1 MKKAVFCMLL
11 FILVGLMAC
20 NPETTDE
27 PVADTPTTP
36 PATISPSP
44 EPPPPV
50 TPQTDTKPSSPPVV
64 TGDDVSVLVNGN
76 NDFAF
81 DLYQKLKEED
91 GNLFFS
97 PYSIS
102 TALAMTYAG
111 ARGETAEQMVDTL
124 HFVLPEERLHSA
136 FNDLD
141 EELAQRGKGRELLV
155 VQPEG
160 DPVKENIEGFRLST
174 VNALW
179 GQVGYDFLDEYL
191 DLVER
196 YYGGG
201 LKTLDFIGEPEP
213 SRLEINKWASDQT
226 EGRIQNLLPPGVIN
240 PLTRIILTNAIYFK
254 ARWENE
260 FSERMTQDDTFYLLD
275 GNTVT
280 VPMMHQKTRFAYAEG
295 GDFQAVRLPYLGGE
309 IAMVVLLPREGR
321 FEAFEGSLE
330 LNKLNDI
337 IGDMVVREVNLALPK
352 FEFEADYRLGKTL
365 SDLGMPAAFSYGLAD
380 FSGMDGNRE
389 LFISSVIHKTFVSVD
404 EEGTEAA
411 AVTAIPMMGSP
422 PPAGPVDFTANRP
435 FIFLIQDIETGSI
448 LFIGRILNPAT

>member
-1 MKKAVFCMLL
+1 MKKTIIWILLVMLAG
-11 FILVGLMAC
+11 LVAC
-20 NPETTDE
+20 SPEITDE
-27 PVADTPTTP
+27 PITDTPTTP

-44 EPPPPV
+44 EP
-50 TPQTDTKPSSPPVV
+50 SPPVV

-76 NDFAF
+76 SSFAF
-81 DLYQKLKEED
+81 DLYRMLKEED
-91 GNLFFS
+91 GNLFYS

-102 TALAMTYAG
+102 MALAMTYAG
-111 ARGETAEQMVDTL
+111 ARGETAEQMADTL
-124 HFVLPEERLHSA
+124 HFILPEERLHPAYS
-136 FNDLD
+136 DLG

-160 DPVKENIEGFRLST
+160 DPVKENIEGFHLNI

-179 GQVGYDFLDEYL
+179 GQEGYEFLDEYL

-196 YYGGG
+196 YYGSS

-213 SRLEINKWASDQT
+213 SRLEINKWASEKT

-240 PLTRIILTNAIYFK
+240 PLTRLILTNAIYFK

-280 VPMMHQKTRFAYAEG
+280 VPMMHQKTRFAYAK
-295 GDFQAVRLPYLGGE
+295 GDNFQAVRLPYLGGE

-330 LNKLNDI
+330 LSKLNDI
-337 IGDMVVREVNLALPK
+337 ISDMAVREVRLALPK
-352 FEFEADYRLGKTL
+352 FEFEDDYRLGKTL
-365 SDLGMPAAFSYGLAD
+365 SDLGMPAAFDQNVAD
-380 FSGMDGNRE
+380 FSGMTGNME

-411 AVTAIPMMGSP
+411 AVTAIPMVASP
-422 PPAGPVDFTANRP
+422 PPSGPVDFTANRP

-448 LFIGRILNPAT
+448 LFIGRVLNPSA

>member
-1 MKKAVFCMLL
+1 MNKRTGNEKL
-11 FILVGLMAC
+11 F
-20 NPETTDE
+20 
-27 PVADTPTTP
+27 
-36 PATISPSP
+36 
-44 EPPPPV
+44 
-50 TPQTDTKPSSPPVV
+50 
-64 TGDDVSVLVNGN
+64 VSVLMVFVLLGLTACAQPESSEVIQSEKQRVTSPGVHEAELATLVDGN
-76 NDFAF
+76 SAFAF
-81 DLYQKLKEED
+81 DLYQALREED
-91 GNLFFS
+91 GNLLYS
-97 PYSIS
+97 PHSIS
-102 TALAMTYAG
+102 LALAMVYAG
-111 ARGETAEQMVDTL
+111 ARGETAQQMADTL
-124 HFVLPEERLHSA
+124 HFILPEERLHPAYS
-136 FNDLD
+136 DLG

-155 VQPEG
+155 MQPEG
-160 DPVKENIEGFRLST
+160 DPVKENIEGFRLSI

-179 GQVGYDFLDEYL
+179 GQEGYEFLNGYL

-201 LKTLDFIGEPEP
+201 LKILNFIDEPEP
-213 SRLEINKWASDQT
+213 SRLEINKWASEQT
-226 EGRIQNLLPPGVIN
+226 EGRIQNLLPPGVIT
-240 PLTRIILTNAIYFK
+240 PLTRLILTNAIYFK

-321 FEAFEGSLE
+321 FQAFEGLLE

-337 IGDMVVREVNLALPK
+337 IGDMAVREVRLALPK

-422 PPAGPVDFTANRP
+422 PPSGPVDFTANRP
-435 FIFLIQDIETGSI
+435 FIFLIRDIETGAI
-448 LFIGRILNPAT
+448 LFIGRVLNPAA

>member
-1 MKKAVFCMLL
+1 MKKTIIWILLVMLAG
-11 FILVGLMAC
+11 LVAC
-20 NPETTDE
+20 SPEITEE
-27 PVADTPTTP
+27 PITDTPTTP

-44 EPPPPV
+44 EP
-50 TPQTDTKPSSPPVV
+50 SPPVV

-76 NDFAF
+76 SSFAF
-81 DLYQKLKEED
+81 GLYRMLKEED
-91 GNLFFS
+91 GNLFYS

-102 TALAMTYAG
+102 MALAMTYAG
-111 ARGETAEQMVDTL
+111 ARGETAEQMADTL
-124 HFVLPEERLHSA
+124 HFILPEERLHPAYS
-136 FNDLD
+136 DLG

-155 VQPEG
+155 IQPEG
-160 DPVKENIEGFRLST
+160 DPVKENIEGFRLSI

-179 GQVGYDFLDEYL
+179 GQEGYEFLNGYL

-201 LKTLDFIGEPEP
+201 LKILDFIDEPEP
-213 SRLEINKWASDQT
+213 SRLEINKWASEQT

-240 PLTRIILTNAIYFK
+240 PLTRLILTNAIYFK

-280 VPMMHQKTRFAYAEG
+280 VPMMHQKTRFAYAKG

-337 IGDMVVREVNLALPK
+337 IGDMAVREVRLALPK

-411 AVTAIPMMGSP
+411 AVTAIPMAGSA

-435 FIFLIQDIETGSI
+435 FIFLIQDIKTGAI